1 MEDLPLHEL
10 GLLRGAVEGH
20 DTRYLGS
27 LFALDRHAHLMLRA
41 ALIIPVRAGAS
52 RDDACQFYE
61 ATPAGR
67 AFYAAHLSGL
77 DERAIG
83 RANAWGGH
91 PQLVSAARALDRLLD
106 AVEHSAVEPRV
117 PGATGR
123 GEG

>member
-27 LFALDRHAHLMLRA
+27 LLALDQHAHLMLRA
-41 ALIIPVRAGAS
+41 ALIVPIPSGAP

-61 ATPAGR
+61 ATPA
-67 AFYAAHLSGL
+67 
-77 DERAIG
+77 
-83 RANAWGGH
+83 
-91 PQLVSAARALDRLLD
+91 VDRLLN
-106 AVEHSAVEPRV
+106 AVEHSAVEPCA